1 MGPEHWSLQ
10 RLHLSAPEGRSTTS
24 PGQLLHCILTE
35 AQLTVGGRAKGK
47 DTDSFS
53 PKTQGQAARRLVCC
67 GGKLSA
73 LESKSKVMNVSPTQ
87 RSQRASNFLREHI
100 F

>member
-1 MGPEHWSLQ
+1 M
-10 RLHLSAPEGRSTTS
+10 HLDRSTTS
-24 PGQLLHCILTE
+24 PGQPLHFILTE
-35 AQLTVGGRAKGK
+35 AQLTVAQLTVGGRAKGK

-67 GGKLSA
+67 GGKPGV
-73 LESKSKVMNVSPTQ
+73 LESKSKAMNVSPTQ
-87 RSQRASNFLREHI
+87 RSQRASNFLREHT